1 MVGKCMRHER
11 INSCTG
17 GMNLY
22 TADTLKVPQCK
33 KGHEYGGGVK
43 ITISCEGHTKGT
55 EKTSCSG
62 KTEKK

>member
-1 MVGKCMRHER
+1 MVGKCWPGEA

-17 GMNLY
+17 GVNLY
-22 TADTLKVPQCK
+22 TTDTPQCK

-43 ITISCEGHTKGT
+43 ITISCDGHTKGT

-62 KTEKK
+62 KTAKK